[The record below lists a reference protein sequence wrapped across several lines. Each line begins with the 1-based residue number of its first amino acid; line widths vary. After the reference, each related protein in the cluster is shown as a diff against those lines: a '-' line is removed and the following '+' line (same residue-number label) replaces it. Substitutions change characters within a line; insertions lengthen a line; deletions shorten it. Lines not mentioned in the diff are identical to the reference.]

1 MASSS
6 ALEIVLEK
14 LNGPSAENLVENNL
28 SSSAALIM
36 SSLVKD
42 IDFLYGALSR
52 IRFLVIDSSIIS
64 SKVILYYLYFFS
76 LTIDY
81 ELRVILYYINRLK

>member
-1 MASSS
+1 M
-6 ALEIVLEK
+6 VLEK
-14 LNGPSAENLVENNL
+14 LKGPSEENLVENNL

-52 IRFLVIDSSIIS
+52 IRFLVIDSSIIFT
-64 SKVILYYLYFFS
+64 KVILYYIYFFS
-76 LTIDY
+76 LTIDFNI
-81 ELRVILYYINRLK
+81 RVILYYINRLK